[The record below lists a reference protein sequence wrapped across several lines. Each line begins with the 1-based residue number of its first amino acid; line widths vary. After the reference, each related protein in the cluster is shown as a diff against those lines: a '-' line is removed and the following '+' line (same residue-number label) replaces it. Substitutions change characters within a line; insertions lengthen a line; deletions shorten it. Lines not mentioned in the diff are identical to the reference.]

1 MYDITFRLYKK
12 AFKVGSIPYTAQ
24 SAVSSGRRFSIGKV
38 IFFNALPAK
47 KKFVAPARNS
57 FYRKPSFEEYVAEFF
72 TKKGQK
78 ISLKKKV
85 ANTHF
90 IFSECLLT

>member
-1 MYDITFRLYKK
+1 MKKKNVCYITFRLYKK

-24 SAVSSGRRFSIGKV
+24 SAVGSGRRFSIGKV

-57 FYRKPSFEEYVAEFF
+57 FYRKPSFEEYVTEFF

-78 ISLKKKV
+78 HVRKES
-85 ANTHF
+85 H
-90 IFSECLLT
+90 